1 MLTAKSY
8 DLIPQ
13 PNLVKKTSWK
23 ILMPLIKLLQ
33 ERFSNTDNHI
43 P

>member
-1 MLTAKSY
+1 MFTAKYY

-13 PNLVKKTSWK
+13 PNLEQKSSWE
-23 ILMPLIKLLQ
+23 ILMHLIKLLQ
-33 ERFSNTDNHI
+33 KSFSKTDNHI